1 MRNLNI
7 IRTYSLQSDTKS
19 LEGQRISDIQ
29 VHGNKLYILYKDMN
43 PKSKT
48 KQLVAEIEG
57 YDLLTGGSIEK
68 TTLQLEKWDD
78 ITFLVLKSKNDLK
91 GVTQIMTFKTRKN

>member
-1 MRNLNI
+1 MYVLNHDEKIKELDENLNI
-7 IRTYSLQSDTKS
+7 IRTYSLQSDTKIAR
-19 LEGQRISDIQ
+19 EDKGISDIQ

-68 TTLQLEKWDD
+68 TTLQLERKWDD
-78 ITFLVLKSKNDLK
+78 ITFLVLKE
-91 GVTQIMTFKTRKN
+91 